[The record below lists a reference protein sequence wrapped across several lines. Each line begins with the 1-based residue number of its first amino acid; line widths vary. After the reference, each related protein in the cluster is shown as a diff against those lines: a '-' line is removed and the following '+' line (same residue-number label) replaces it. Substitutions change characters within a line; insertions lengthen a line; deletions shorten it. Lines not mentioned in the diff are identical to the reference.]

1 MIINILRVHEKSS
14 LNEFMR
20 LSEPSDEVKFIET
33 LKKFDIFKHGEQI
46 DIVSAYSS
54 RITAVQVLPD
64 PKILRLNGVN
74 FALLKPGYY
83 QIDVAEVNYDL
94 NTLSIVSI

>member
-1 MIINILRVHEKSS
+1 MIINILKVNGNTS
-14 LNEFMR
+14 LQEFIR

-33 LKKFDIFKHGEQI
+33 LKKFDIFKQGEQI
-46 DIVSAYSS
+46 DILSAHSNHL
-54 RITAVQVLPD
+54 IAVQVLPD

-74 FALLKPGYY
+74 FVLLRPGYY
-83 QIDVAEVNYDL
+83 QIEAAEVNHGL